1 MLLKQLL
8 KIIVTKMQQQLL
20 IKFAEILNEGS
31 IIDDLPSWIGEVQI
45 SENTIKVRIDD
56 DYADPKWYSIT
67 IAPVV

>member
-1 MLLKQLL
+1 MH
-8 KIIVTKMQQQLL
+8 QQLL

-31 IIDDLPSWIGEVQI
+31 IIDDLPSWVGEVQI

-56 DYADPKWYSIT
+56 DYAGSKWYSII